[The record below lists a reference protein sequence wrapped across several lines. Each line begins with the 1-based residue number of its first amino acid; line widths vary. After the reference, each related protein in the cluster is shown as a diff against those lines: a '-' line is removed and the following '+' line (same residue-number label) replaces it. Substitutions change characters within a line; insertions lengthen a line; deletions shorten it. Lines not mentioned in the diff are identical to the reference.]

1 MEGFRAQQKSG
12 DPLPMNEGMVCAL
25 SGYCVAP
32 IA

>member
-1 MEGFRAQQKSG
+1 MEGFRAQQKTCE
-12 DPLPMNEGMVCAL
+12 PLTMNEGMVCAL